1 MIQGRQKHETRR
13 SLSVSWNQNF
23 HGGSIMRKKLIS
35 VLLSMAMVVSI
46 LAGCG
51 GPGSSN
57 KESESESTAAAKPEG
72 ETITF
77 MAPDWAIPSDEQLD
91 AFTEETGIEV
101 VVSEVG
107 WDDIR
112 EKLATAAAANKCV
125 ADVVEVDWSWV
136 GEFHAAGWLTPLE
149 LSDADKSDFL
159 SLDTFTADG
168 KILALPYA
176 NDYRLA
182 YYNKEHFA
190 SAGITEEPKTY
201 DDVLAACKALQNAG
215 IAHPLALPLNAEEK
229 TATNLMWTAFQ
240 MNGIVWNEDGTFNEE
255 SIKAAL
261 NYIKTAIDEGYSAP
275 EDKTSSGKEAYM
287 RLAGGTASFLVG
299 PTFMVGKCQNP
310 EASEVVGQVEPILS
324 PGKDA
329 KATVTMALPEAI
341 GVMEASE
348 HKEAAKK
355 FVEWYTSADMQKELH
370 ASLGNLPTRK
380 SVLNELVTNGT
391 IQNAGAMAEQ
401 AELIASPFP
410 NGVPAYYA
418 EMSSAMYNAINKMA
432 LGELSADEAYTEM
445 SEALNRLLAE

>member
-1 MIQGRQKHETRR
+1 MK
-13 SLSVSWNQNF
+13 
-23 HGGSIMRKKLIS
+23 KKLIS
-35 VLLSMAMVVSI
+35 VLLCTAMTSAL

-51 GPGSSN
+51 GSS
-57 KESESESTAAAKPEG
+57 SSDTTSESTEESEK
-72 ETITF
+72 ITF

-101 VVSEVG
+101 EVSEVG

-112 EKLATAAAANKCV
+112 EKLATAATGEECV

-136 GEFHAAGWLTPLE
+136 GEFYSAGWLAPLE
-149 LSDADKSDFL
+149 LSDEDKADFL
-159 SLDTFTADG
+159 ALDTFSVDG
-168 KILALPYA
+168 EVLALPYA

-182 YYNKEHFA
+182 YYNKEQFA
-190 SAGITEEPKTY
+190 NAGITEEPQTY
-201 DDVLAACKALQNAG
+201 ADVLAACEALQAAG
-215 IAHPLALPLNAEEK
+215 IEHPLALPLNAEEK

-240 MNGIVWNEDGTFNEE
+240 MNGVVWNEDGTFNEE
-255 SIKAAL
+255 SVKEAL
-261 NYIKTAIDEGYSAP
+261 TYIKTAVDEGYAAP

-310 EASEVVGQVEPILS
+310 ETSEVVGQVEPILS

-348 HKEAAKK
+348 HKEAAQK
-355 FVEWYTSADMQKELH
+355 FVEWYTSADMQKEFN

-380 SVLNELVTNGT
+380 SVLNDLVEDGT
-391 IQNAGAMAEQ
+391 IENAGAMLEQ
-401 AELIASPFP
+401 ADLIASPFP
-410 NGVPAYYA
+410 NGVPSYYA

-432 LGELSADEAYTEM
+432 LGELDVEGAYEEM
-445 SEALNRLLAE
+445 SSALNDLLAE